1 MEDRPSWRRMFDAWN
16 DQVGP
21 RLEQMV
27 RTDAFADQAAW
38 WAELNRR
45 RTEMAQ
51 TFSARLMHFW
61 DMPTASDVAAL
72 KRQVEALDRQLH
84 RVNKTLQEVRDAGD
98 LKRHA

>member
-1 MEDRPSWRRMFDAWN
+1 MDDRPSWRRMFDAWN

-38 WAELNRR
+38 WAAANRR
-45 RTEMAQ
+45 RTEMAES
-51 TFSARLMHFW
+51 FSRRLMHFW
-61 DMPTASDVAAL
+61 NLPTASDVAAL
-72 KRQVEALDRQLH
+72 KRQVDVLQRQLYK
-84 RVNKTLQEVRDAGD
+84 VDKNLQEVRDAGE

>member
-1 MEDRPSWRRMFDAWN
+1 MFDAWN

-38 WAELNRR
+38 FSELNRR
-45 RTEMAQ
+45 REEAVQ
-51 TFSARLMHFW
+51 SFSRRWLHLW
-61 DMPTASDVAAL
+61 NIPTASDVAAL
-72 KRQVEALDRQLH
+72 KRQLEAVDRQLYK
-84 RVNKTLQEVRDAGD
+84 VNKALQEVRDAGE